1 MYCARRGAS
10 KSITSRVGV
19 WVWVW
24 VWCGGCGGVRMWG
37 GVVCVGGGGEVGSVG
52 GEKGERGGTWS
63 RWDHCTKS
71 LCSWSAAWC
80 WVWLRT
86 STHAIVLVALGE
98 SGDVLDVQP
107 PASGTIVHNTR
118 TRVAQSR
125 PRDRSQ
131 QTTYLTV
138 IPGIPQCGDAR
149 SSCIIC
155 VLQTTDQRHFGATD
169 GLGQRHCCH
178 SNGIVW
184 TTVSHNQT
192 PMK

>member
-1 MYCARRGAS
+1 MHWHQLRSQISQVFQVTSHVVWIFALHFVSPIQLLSLYQFIQFLTCTRIPCRDSHCENGLVRCCLYRRRRAGWCGVVWC
-10 KSITSRVGV
+10 VGV
-19 WVWVW
+19 
-24 VWCGGCGGVRMWG
+24 GV
-37 GVVCVGGGGEVGSVG
+37 GVVGVVVCVCGVGWCVGGGGEVGERG
-52 GEKGERGGTWS
+52 RGERGEGGTWS

-125 PRDRSQ
+125 PRDH
-131 QTTYLTV
+131 T
-138 IPGIPQCGDAR
+138 
-149 SSCIIC
+149 
-155 VLQTTDQRHFGATD
+155 
-169 GLGQRHCCH
+169 
-178 SNGIVW
+178 
-184 TTVSHNQT
+184 
-192 PMK
+192 